1 LLYCNFKIVLSGFVD
16 KLYITLLSK
25 YTIMIKL
32 PKVFSFEEMEL
43 SEDFFSESEE
53 VFMNV
58 PMRRSDEKTLFIAS

>member
-16 KLYITLLSK
+16 KLYITLLIK

>member
-1 LLYCNFKIVLSGFVD
+1 
-16 KLYITLLSK
+16 
-25 YTIMIKL
+25 MIKL